1 VADYRPRAAA
11 PQKLKKAEGPPQLAL
26 EPTVDILGELR
37 GVGGERLVIGF
48 AAETE
53 HVRRNAERKRRSKGV
68 DLMVAN
74 DVSRPDAGFEAD
86 SNAVTLIDAHGAVEV
101 PLASKDE
108 VADRILDRALALRR
122 GRRQGA
128 ARQQRKAAPAARASR

>member
-1 VADYRPRAAA
+1 MGAESTPTVNNLPFRAADFA
-11 PQKLKKAEGPPQLAL
+11 TLAEAL
-26 EPTVDILGELR
+26 DYAARGQTGANFYTGRGELYASLPYATLR
-37 GVGGERLVIGF
+37 SE
-48 AAETE
+48 A
-53 HVRRNAERKRRSKGV
+53 RSKGV

-101 PLASKDE
+101 PLVSKDE
-108 VADRILDRALALRR
+108 VADRILDRALALRC

-128 ARQQRKAAPAARASR
+128 ARQRRKAAPGARASR